1 MHVEQFE
8 EKLPLEF
15 ETLLNGEKIHH
26 SGITGAVADILQQAV
41 DKTGQEIRIKVGI

>member
-15 ETLLNGEKIHH
+15 ETLLNGEKIHR
-26 SGITGAVADILQQAV
+26 SEITGERKRLLQLLQNIV
-41 DKTGQEIRIKVGI
+41 